1 MQKKKWTVV
10 LIVICILSLS
20 CNALLIN
27 RGGYVDKVLVKVGL
41 KEYEAP
47 TDWTLES
54 WRSSLRQMDAD
65 ADVVFFGDSI
75 TRGGAWSDAFQGVN
89 IVNLGISGDSIRSM
103 TCRVDMIASVKPE
116 KVFILCGINSLTDHN
131 STEILKQY
139 KEMLAAVHEAVPEA
153 EIYVQSILPISV
165 EKEKECADNTV
176 IESFNTELEKLAAE
190 AGAAYINIH
199 DLYELDG
206 SMNPDLTKDGIH
218 LKPEAYDLWYK
229 AIEGYVYE

>member
-54 WRSSLRQMDAD
+54 WRSSLKAMDVD

-75 TRGGAWSDAFQGVN
+75 TRGGAWSDAFQDVN
-89 IVNLGISGDSIRSM
+89 IVNLGISGDSIRGM
-103 TCRVDMIASVKPE
+103 ENRVDMIASVRPE
-116 KVFILCGINSLTDHN
+116 KVFILGGINSLTDHN
-131 STEILKQY
+131 SKEILKQY
-139 KEMLAAVHEAVPEA
+139 KNMLEKVHEAVPDA

-176 IESFNTELEKLAAE
+176 IDAFNTELEKLAAE
-190 AGAAYINIH
+190 AGATYINIH

-206 SMNPDLTKDGIH
+206 SMNPELTKDGVH

-229 AIEGYVYE
+229 AIEGYVYK

>member
-1 MQKKKWTVV
+1 MHKKKWTIV

-27 RGGYVDKVLVKVGL
+27 GGGYVDKLLIKVGL

-54 WRSSLRQMDAD
+54 WRSSLEAMNID

-75 TRGGAWSDAFQGVN
+75 TRGGAWADAFQDVN
-89 IVNLGISGDSIRSM
+89 IVNLGLSGDSIRGMAS
-103 TCRVDMIASVKPE
+103 RVDMIASVKPE
-116 KVFILCGINSLTDHN
+116 KVFILGGINSLTDHN

-139 KEMLAAVHEAVPEA
+139 KDMLKKVQETVPDA
-153 EIYVQSILPISV
+153 KIYVQSILPISV
-165 EKEKECADNTV
+165 EKEKYCADNTV
-176 IESFNTELEKLAAE
+176 INAFNKELEKLAAE
-190 AGAAYINIH
+190 TGVTYINIY
-199 DLYELDG
+199 DFYKLDG

-218 LKPEAYDLWYK
+218 LKPEAYELWYK

>member
-1 MQKKKWTVV
+1 MQKKKWTIA

-20 CNALLIN
+20 CNALLVD

-47 TDWTLES
+47 IDWTLES
-54 WRSSLRQMDAD
+54 WRSSLKAMDVD

-75 TRGGAWSDAFQGVN
+75 TRGGVWSEAFQGVN
-89 IVNLGISGDSIRSM
+89 IVNLGISGDSIRDM
-103 TCRVDMIASVKPE
+103 TSRVDMIASVKPE
-116 KVFILCGINSLTDHN
+116 KVFILGGINSLTDHN
-131 STEILKQY
+131 STEIFKQY
-139 KEMLAAVHEAVPEA
+139 KNMLEKIHEAVPNA

-176 IESFNTELEKLAAE
+176 IDAFNTELEQLAAD
-190 AGAAYINIH
+190 AGATYVNIH

-206 SMNPDLTKDGIH
+206 SMNPDLTKDGVH